1 MRDILSIANS
11 NAASEDLFET
21 KLGKELTFSQLYDF
35 EFSSNTTHASC
46 LYEICE
52 NSSLLSKWLNNRKRI
67 FREKFPTNPHDL
79 VEKFNCSSDTGNCML
94 KKCLFCKSSEA
105 IDDMKLDCSSDT
117 NSSSETDISSE
128 NTYSSSEETSAN
140 VTFYQV

>member
-1 MRDILSIANS
+1 
-11 NAASEDLFET
+11 
-21 KLGKELTFSQLYDF
+21 
-35 EFSSNTTHASC
+35 
-46 LYEICE
+46 
-52 NSSLLSKWLNNRKRI
+52 
-67 FREKFPTNPHDL
+67 
-79 VEKFNCSSDTGNCML
+79 ML

-128 NTYSSSEETSAN
+128 NTYSSSEETSDN